1 MSYKAVFLASA
12 AVFAILPQ
20 VAMAQGTPPA
30 QPAPATAAAP
40 APEGDDVIIVT
51 GLRRSLQSA
60 QAIKRNSDQIVDS
73 VVAEDIGKLPDINVS
88 DSLARI
94 TGVQVNRANGEA
106 GAVLI
111 RGLDQFVTTY
121 NGRDIFTA
129 EARRVATQ
137 DFPAGGVAALE
148 VFKSSSANLI
158 EPGLA
163 GLINVRSR
171 RPFDFK
177 GLEIAGAVNAIY
189 TDQRKAYDWNGNLL
203 VSDRWESGIGEFGA
217 LVNVSYTTLRYLD
230 SARFDGGF
238 IERGTLDSPGVFRR
252 ANSDAERASPNAIR
266 YPDGVGI
273 FYGQGDRQRP
283 SVNAALQW
291 KPTPDLEFYFDGLY
305 QGFRRQVSDHLLFV
319 PLFGDGRFTNVVL
332 RPGGTAVQSLTSTN
346 SVRPELFQ
354 AATNERTDTYQFAV
368 GGVWTGERLKLSADV
383 AHTDTNFN
391 LSIYSLDT
399 AFARSPVVNVNFDVP
414 RGDGGVEFNFVDFD
428 TRNPANFVYRGF
440 FDRQLVARGDD
451 IQARVDLEYDTQLS
465 FLPKLYVGGRFVDK
479 NGSFQNGERYSPQ
492 EGLRLGLSSLPL
504 DIGILPGG
512 FRGSDIQPTRQWAG
526 PLRESIRDNVGRLRT
541 LAGFAAGEP
550 PGNPLQAFT
559 ANEKSYAAYGQLRY
573 EFGVGVPIDGLVGI
587 RVVRT
592 EEVLNGTSRVT
603 TGGVEQFVPAV
614 GRNNYTDYLPNAS
627 LRARFTDALQLRLA
641 FSQTR
646 TRPEFGQL
654 NPSLVIDPPGGNSF
668 RTARGGNAG
677 LKPVKSDNYDATLE
691 YYFSPT
697 GSASVGVFRRNI
709 DGFISGFSTFI
720 TDPVYGQLRVDRPE
734 NSGQGKLE
742 GVEAAFTT
750 FFDFGFL
757 PEWAKG
763 FGVQANFTY
772 TSGDRGVPPTLGTGI
787 TQRFG
792 FEGVSKYTYNLIG
805 LYEKNGVSARLAYNH
820 RSDFPNSFELNGS
833 GGSFAG
839 EFTSG
844 ISRLDFSLSYTPVP
858 NLTLAVDASNLLG
871 QPFRNFRNY
880 DTTGRFPRD
889 VRYEERVY
897 SVGVRFR
904 L

>member
-1 MSYKAVFLASA
+1 MLTGIPAAALAQAVPPPPPETLRSP
-12 AVFAILPQ
+12 AVPNDPT
-20 VAMAQGTPPA
+20 VTPP
-30 QPAPATAAAP
+30 QTADTVAES
-40 APEGDDVIIVT
+40 PEDTIIVT

-60 QAIKRNSDQIVDS
+60 QAIKRNSDQIIDS

-148 VFKSSSANLI
+148 VYKSSSANLV

-177 GLEIAGAVNAIY
+177 GLEVAGAVNAIY

-203 VSDRWESGIGEFGA
+203 VSDRWETGIGEFGA
-217 LVNVSYTTLRYLD
+217 LVNVSYTSLRYLD

-238 IERGTLDSPGVFRR
+238 IETGFLDSPGVYRR
-252 ANSDAERASPNAIR
+252 ARDNERGNPAANIR
-266 YPDGVGI
+266 YPDAVGI

-291 KPTPDLEFYFDGLY
+291 KPTPELEFYFDGLY
-305 QGFRRQVSDHLLFV
+305 QGFRRQVSDHQLFV
-319 PLFGDGRFTNVVL
+319 PIFGDGRFTNVVL
-332 RPGGTAVQSLTSTN
+332 RPNSTAVQSLTSTG

-368 GGVWTGERLKLSADV
+368 GGTWTGERVKISGDV

-399 AFARSPVVNVNFDVP
+399 AFNRAPVVNVNYNVP

-428 TRNPANFVYRGF
+428 TQNPANFVYRGF
-440 FDRQLVARGDD
+440 FDRQLVAKGDD
-451 IQARVDLEYDTQLS
+451 IQARADLEYDTQIS
-465 FLPKLYVGGRFVDK
+465 FLPKLYVGGRFVDR
-479 NGSFQNGERYSPQ
+479 NGSFTNGERYNYQEPQ
-492 EGLRLGLSSLPL
+492 GIPLTGLPL

-512 FRGSDIQPTRQWAG
+512 FRGSDIQLTRQWAG
-526 PLRESIRDNVGRLRT
+526 PLRESIRDNIVQLRNR
-541 LAGFAAGEP
+541 AGFAPGEP
-550 PGNPLQAFT
+550 PSNPLQAFT

-573 EFGVGVPIDGLVGI
+573 EFGLGVPLDGLIGV

-592 EEVLNGTSRVT
+592 EETLNGTSRVT
-603 TGGVEQFVPAV
+603 DANGERFVPTI
-614 GRNNYTDYLPNAS
+614 GKNNYTDYLPNAS
-627 LRARFTDALQLRLA
+627 LRAKFTDQIQLRLA

-654 NPSLVIDPPGGNSF
+654 NPSLIIDPPGGNSF
-668 RTARGGNAG
+668 RTARGGNAD

-697 GSASVGVFRRNI
+697 GSATVGVFRRNI
-709 DGFISGFSTFI
+709 DGFISNFQTFV
-720 TDPVYGQLRVDRPE
+720 TDPVYGVLRIDRPE
-734 NSGQGKLE
+734 NSGQGKARRRRSRVHDLLRLR
-742 GVEAAFTT
+742 
-750 FFDFGFL
+750 L
-757 PEWAKG
+757 P
-763 FGVQANFTY
+763 
-772 TSGDRGVPPTLGTGI
+772 
-787 TQRFG
+787 
-792 FEGVSKYTYNLIG
+792 
-805 LYEKNGVSARLAYNH
+805 ARLGEGLRRPGELHLYHWRPRHPARARH
-820 RSDFPNSFELNGS
+820 RDHP
-833 GGSFAG
+833 AR
-839 EFTSG
+839 
-844 ISRLDFSLSYTPVP
+844 RL
-858 NLTLAVDASNLLG
+858 
-871 QPFRNFRNY
+871 
-880 DTTGRFPRD
+880 
-889 VRYEERVY
+889 
-897 SVGVRFR
+897 
-904 L
+904 